1 MYRLVTQVKQR
12 DLRREDTRDLSK
24 QIKGKMKKP
33 EKFIYNYQKK
43 DKTCRVKIE
52 FKKSKVTKEEII
64 SLLEEMIK
72 KLKVRYF

>member
-1 MYRLVTQVKQR
+1 V
-12 DLRREDTRDLSK
+12 
-24 QIKGKMKKP
+24 
-33 EKFIYNYQKK
+33 YNYQKK

-52 FKKSKVTKEEII
+52 FKKSNVTKEEII